1 MSQDYILVIRDF
13 NPKPYGRYN
22 DDCDTCHLTSGQA
35 FRENILLPRLHQFQ
49 HVTVDL
55 TGFNRY
61 GRSFLDEAFAGLINE
76 GYFKKSELDQKLTY
90 KHDDLESIIHII
102 DERIN
107 SAEKNRKK

>member
-1 MSQDYILVIRDF
+1 MNPDYILLIRDF
-13 NPKPYGRYN
+13 HPKPYGRYN
-22 DDCDTCHLTSGQA
+22 DDCDNCHETSGQA
-35 FRENILLPRLHQFQ
+35 FRENVLLPRLRKFQ

-76 GYFKKSELDQKLTY
+76 GYFSKSELDKKLTY

-102 DERIN
+102 DERIK
-107 SAEKNRKK
+107 SAEMNRKK